1 MLKSLHVKNYVLID
15 FLDIDFPEG
24 LVIVT
29 GQTGAGKSI
38 MTGALAMVCGAK
50 ADPAVIGDGAEN
62 CVVEAVFDM
71 GDSDPVLRQVVGD
84 NDVEW
89 DDGLL
94 VVRRIVSRSGRSRAF
109 INDCPVAVQV
119 LSSVSSR
126 LLDIHSQHQTLL
138 LSDRKFQLMM
148 LDSFAGNA
156 EALQDFRGLWNRYTA
171 LKSELE
177 TVTSAIEKSLSEQEY
192 NSSVLHHLEDARLV
206 PGELEDLESEQKKL
220 ANAEDIKSSLCSVE
234 SEFSGD
240 GGDGARS
247 LSASLKSVQRSLEKL
262 TPFVPE
268 ASALA
273 SRIESSRLEL
283 DDIYSE
289 VTEINSSVDVS
300 PERLQAVDDR
310 ISLLYGLMHRHSCSS
325 VDELIALRESLSAS
339 VAGVSGLQ
347 ERKEAVEKEMASVMS
362 ELQSRSE
369 ALHSVREKA
378 ASALADAIMEKL
390 HFLELPFSVFRI
402 DLLPADMSPT
412 GGDSVVFRFSS
423 SGKEPVEVAKCASG
437 GEMSRIMLS
446 LKAVMS
452 RFYKMPTMIFDEID
466 TGVSGSV
473 ADKMGALICEMGKY
487 MQVFAITHL
496 PQVAAKGSAHYLV
509 SKTVDPV
516 SSKAET
522 TIKKLSDEQRVLEV
536 ARMLS
541 GSVLTDAAI
550 ANAKDL
556 LKG

>member
-1 MLKSLHVKNYVLID
+1 
-15 FLDIDFPEG
+15 
-24 LVIVT
+24 
-29 GQTGAGKSI
+29 
-38 MTGALAMVCGAK
+38 
-50 ADPAVIGDGAEN
+50 
-62 CVVEAVFDM
+62 
-71 GDSDPVLRQVVGD
+71 
-84 NDVEW
+84 
-89 DDGLL
+89 
-94 VVRRIVSRSGRSRAF
+94 
-109 INDCPVAVQV
+109 
-119 LSSVSSR
+119 
-126 LLDIHSQHQTLL
+126 
-138 LSDRKFQLMM
+138 MM

-156 EALQDFRGLWNRYTA
+156 DALQDFRGLWNRYTA

-310 ISLLYGLMHRHSCSS
+310 ISLLYGLMHRHSCGS
-325 VDELIALRESLSAS
+325 VDELIALRESLSVS

-347 ERKEAVEKEMASVMS
+347 ERKEAVEKEMACVMS